1 MGSYARTC
9 KEPKNPTREIYKK
22 MTKKKPI
29 ETDDPSTIA
38 PNKRQKL
45 YVNNDIIYAKCDHN
59 LYLHIHN

>member
-22 MTKKKPI
+22 KAKKKPI

-45 YVNNDIIYAKCDHN
+45 YVNNVC
-59 LYLHIHN
+59 